1 MENEIHSTVSD
12 QATLPTPINVNLEL
26 GRLLNYVAD
35 VAKAIRMNSP
45 YNGKYKDLA
54 PHEVGLDV
62 MQLANSLHCL
72 GRLGDAIKNADNS
85 KIVDACDALMSYY
98 AMFTEGGRG
107 EGMKGD
113 PKASFDRHCH
123 ICNPQQAISV
133 FAGISDKAL
142 AKCLEKRA

>member
-72 GRLGDAIKNADNS
+72 GRLGMLS
-85 KIVDACDALMSYY
+85 R
-98 AMFTEGGRG
+98 T
-107 EGMKGD
+107 
-113 PKASFDRHCH
+113 
-123 ICNPQQAISV
+123 QTT
-133 FAGISDKAL
+133 
-142 AKCLEKRA
+142 AKL